1 MNEADDLIREFLIES
16 HEGLDRLDRD
26 LVALEQDPHDSQ
38 RLGSVFR
45 AIHTI
50 KGTCGFLGL
59 TKLELLSHVGED
71 LLSRIRDGELALDA
85 AVTTGLLS
93 LVDAIRDV
101 LGHIERD
108 GTEGPGDYGALIAR
122 LAVLNPHASLAGT
135 PAVSAGGPPDS
146 PVVSHAHDPVED
158 ERRAGDDRR
167 MGVDR
172 RASVAAASLR
182 VDVGL
187 VDELMGLVGEL
198 VLTRNEILQLTAP
211 HGEAAL
217 LVATQRL
224 SRVTSDLQHALM
236 KTRMQPIGTI
246 WSRLPRLVR
255 DLAGICGKHV
265 RLEMEGTAT
274 DLDRTIIDAI
284 KDPLTHIIRN
294 AVAHGI
300 ELPVTRL
307 AQGKPA
313 EGTIRLRAFHRGG
326 QVIVEIADDGC
337 GIDAGQVRARALAM
351 GLLTPDQSARMSDQ
365 EIVDVVF
372 VPGFST
378 AAHVTHLSGR
388 GVGMDV
394 VKTNIEKIGG
404 TVGIESRP
412 GVGTTL
418 RITAPVTRA
427 IAQAF
432 ARPT

>member
-26 LVALEQDPHDSQ
+26 LVDLERDPHDPQ

-59 TKLELLSHVGED
+59 TKLEVLSHVGED

-85 AVTTGLLS
+85 AIITGLLS

-122 LAVLNPHASLAGT
+122 LELLHPHVSVGGTAS
-135 PAVSAGGPPDS
+135 VSAGVCPGS
-146 PVVSHAHDPVED
+146 SVVSKAHEPEGD

-172 RASVAAASLR
+172 RTGVSAASLR

-187 VDELMGLVGEL
+187 VDDLMGLVGEL
-198 VLTRNEILQLTAP
+198 VLTRNQILQLTAP

-224 SRVTSDLQHALM
+224 SRVTSDLQQALM

-246 WSRLPRLVR
+246 WSRLPRVVR
-255 DLAGICGKHV
+255 DLAGLCGKQV
-265 RLEMEGTAT
+265 RLEMEGTET

-300 ELPVTRL
+300 ELPLTRL
-307 AQGKPA
+307 AQGKSA
-313 EGTIRLRAFHRGG
+313 EGTIRLHASHRAG
-326 QVIVEIADDGC
+326 QVTIEIADDGC
-337 GIDAGQVRARALAM
+337 GIDAAQVRTRALAM
-351 GLLTPDQSARMSDQ
+351 GLLTPDRSARMSDRD
-365 EIVDVVF
+365 ILDVVF

-378 AAHVTHLSGR
+378 ATHVTHLSGR

-394 VKTNIEKIGG
+394 VKTNVEKIGG
-404 TVGIESRP
+404 TVGIESTP

-418 RITAPVTRA
+418 RLTAPVTLVITEA
-427 IAQAF
+427 VTQ
-432 ARPT
+432 PT